1 MEILKAIF
9 EIKKVPLCFL
19 GELQNDLDYHESEYA
34 TLQATVEQDS
44 KLEDFNFYFNFVQEK
59 VDSIK
64 FLWEEQ
70 MPTIGI

>member
-1 MEILKAIF
+1 MYCSPMGFSI
-9 EIKKVPLCFL
+9 
-19 GELQNDLDYHESEYA
+19 LQNDLDYHESEYA

-44 KLEDFNFYFNFVQEK
+44 KLDFNFYFNFVQEK

-70 MPTIGI
+70 MPTIEFLFHLIC